1 MCGGLN
7 ALLSIV
13 ALESRPDW
21 GRTMLENPMMIF
33 GVTIV
38 LGIVLNVLRLWTFV
52 QGSGAKRRARME
64 RIGEM
69 DSHLSFDERI
79 AERLRELEREKVIE
93 PAAVSPPVQATSA
106 PTAPSQGFGR
116 RQA

>member
-1 MCGGLN
+1 
-7 ALLSIV
+7 
-13 ALESRPDW
+13 
-21 GRTMLENPMMIF
+21 MLENPMMIF

-38 LGIVLNVLRLWTFV
+38 LGVVLNVLRLWTFV
-52 QGSGAKRRARME
+52 QGSGANRRARME

-79 AERLRELEREKVIE
+79 AERLRELEREQVNQ
-93 PAAVSPPVQATSA
+93 PAAVAPPMQPTSG
-106 PTAPSQGFGR
+106 PTAAPSQGFGR